1 MRTFEQNDSQ
11 GQLTAFEIDNSLI
24 GRRSVCRIVES
35 IPNAKITRRPK
46 HLLSWFREEVFC
58 EFLIDG
64 EKFVAWEPY
73 GDNSRYWIGPD
84 PARYLPQTQ
93 VLLETFETNT
103 VSRLNR
109 WAVFLFGA
117 GQVGV
122 GILFLVQ
129 DVSILALAMSI
140 LMAGFGAYFM
150 YKALNG

>member
-1 MRTFEQNDSQ
+1 MS
-11 GQLTAFEIDNSLI
+11 
-24 GRRSVCRIVES
+24 
-35 IPNAKITRRPK
+35 
-46 HLLSWFREEVFC
+46 C

-64 EKFVAWEPY
+64 EKFIAWEPY